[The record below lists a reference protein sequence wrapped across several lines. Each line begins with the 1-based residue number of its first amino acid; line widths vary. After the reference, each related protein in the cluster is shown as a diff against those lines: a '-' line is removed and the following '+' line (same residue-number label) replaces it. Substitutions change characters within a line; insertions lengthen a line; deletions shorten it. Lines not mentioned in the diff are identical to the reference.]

1 MDIYQTC
8 QTGNVE
14 RVKELLKNGV
24 DPTVFENASIRIASF
39 SGYTKIVELL
49 LQDGRADPTVDD
61 NAPIRNASCN
71 GHTEIVELLLRD
83 GRVDPTAQNNF
94 VLRRACMY
102 SHTKVVEILLQDG
115 RVEATDQAIKN
126 ARTDEIKEM
135 LLKYKYRVDGSEY
148 CRLKNNLASL

>member
-1 MDIYQTC
+1 MDIIRAC
-8 QTGNVE
+8 QDGNVE
-14 RVKELLKNGV
+14 RLIKLLKNGG
-24 DPTVFENASIRIASF
+24 DPTVDDNAPIRNASF
-39 SGYTKIVELL
+39 YGHSGVVEVL

-71 GHTEIVELLLRD
+71 GHTEIVELLLQD

-102 SHTKVVEILLQDG
+102 SHTKVIEILLQDG

-126 ARTDEIKEM
+126 ARTDEIKDM

-148 CRLKNNLASL
+148 

>member
-49 LQDGRADPTVDD
+49 LQDGRADPTVF
-61 NAPIRNASCN
+61 NHAPIRNASYY
-71 GHTEIVELLLRD
+71 GHTEIVELLLQD
-83 GRVDPTAQNNF
+83 GRADPTTLNNF
-94 VLRRACMY
+94 ALRLACCNG
-102 SHTKVVEILLQDG
+102 HTKVIEILLQDG

-148 CRLKNNLASL
+148 CRLKNDILS